1 MTILYNRAY
10 GGYFMVRE
18 LHLGVIDRFL
28 VTPISRAALI
38 CGQLINGTLVSVVQ
52 VVILLVLARI
62 QGAEYPGGIAGL
74 LILVLASMMLG
85 IAVGAASQGFA
96 LVSRQEDTIIAVISC
111 VILPL
116 TFLSSTLMATSLM
129 PGWLR
134 DIAHYNPVNWAVE
147 AGRSALSASPDW
159 SLIGW
164 RFGALFV
171 VMIAC
176 LWLATRGFRS
186 YQKSI

>member
-1 MTILYNRAY
+1 
-10 GGYFMVRE
+10 
-18 LHLGVIDRFL
+18 
-28 VTPISRAALI
+28 
-38 CGQLINGTLVSVVQ
+38 
-52 VVILLVLARI
+52 
-62 QGAEYPGGIAGL
+62 
-74 LILVLASMMLG
+74 
-85 IAVGAASQGFA
+85 
-96 LVSRQEDTIIAVISC
+96 
-111 VILPL
+111 
-116 TFLSSTLMATSLM
+116 M